1 MPEKHITSQ
10 QKHKVVER
18 AKGCCEYCRSQVR
31 FAMQPFSVEHIVPR
45 SRGGKTEFE
54 NLALACQGC
63 NNHKYTKTK
72 WRDPVIGDIVTL
84 YHPRFQRWRD
94 HFAWNEDCTLIIGLT
109 PIGLATV
116 EAIYLNREGLINL
129 RRVLYIMGTHPPEE
143 T

>member
-10 QKHKVVER
+10 QKYDVVER

-45 SRGGKTEFE
+45 SRGGKTKFE

-72 WRDPVIGDIVTL
+72 GSDPVNGDVVPL
-84 YHPRFQRWRD
+84 YHPRLQRWRD

-109 PIGLATV
+109 PVGRATV
-116 EAIYLNREGLINL
+116 AALCLNRDGLINL
-129 RRVLYIMGTHPPEE
+129 RQVLYIMAMHPPEE
-143 T
+143 I

>member
-10 QKHKVVER
+10 QKYDVVER

-31 FAMQPFSVEHIVPR
+31 FAMQSFSVEHIVPR

-72 WRDPVIGDIVTL
+72 GRDPVNGDVVPL
-84 YHPRFQRWRD
+84 YHPRLQRWRD

-109 PIGLATV
+109 PAGRATV
-116 EAIYLNREGLINL
+116 GALCLNRDGLINL

-143 T
+143 I